1 MDGMEMD
8 VDAVRAASQQARRAL
23 GELAPLD
30 AAEESVRVGSQL
42 FRHEEAS
49 PAMVTS
55 AERIQ
60 ELLDEL
66 RLLTGDVVDALDSA
80 VTSYAKTDKVGS
92 ERFAGR
98 QG

>member
-8 VDAVRAASQQARRAL
+8 VEAVRAASQQARAAL
-23 GELAPLD
+23 GELGSLD
-30 AAEESVRVGSQL
+30 AAEEGVRQGSQL

-66 RLLTGDVVDALDSA
+66 CMLTGDVVDALDSA
-80 VTSYAKTDKVGS
+80 VTSYTKTDKVGS
-92 ERFAGR
+92 DRFAGKR
-98 QG
+98 